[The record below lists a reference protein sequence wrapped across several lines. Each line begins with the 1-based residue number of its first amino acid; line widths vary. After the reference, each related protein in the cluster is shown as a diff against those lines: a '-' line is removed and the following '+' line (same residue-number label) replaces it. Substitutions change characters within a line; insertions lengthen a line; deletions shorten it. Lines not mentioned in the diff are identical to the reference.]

1 MNFEKIEDRLA
12 RLTAF
17 VEGWK
22 REGSVSRIERDL
34 ALEELR
40 RLYDEVYNVESAAT
54 APDVA
59 PAPVEVVPVAVVAPV
74 EVQSVEP
81 QFDDDIDI
89 DALLGLTSEDKMDVV
104 VEPTLEPEPE
114 PEPEPTPEPEPEPEP
129 EVVPEPELEII
140 PEPEPEPTP
149 EPEPEVV
156 PEPEPAKGGG
166 LFDIEDIPVRQ
177 KSGRKIIS
185 LYTSSVAAAA
195 TAATATAATTTTA
208 AAAEVA
214 EVVAKPVVEVAAP
227 AAEVAQPKC
236 LADVFAQKQTLADKM
251 SSEEPTTPF
260 NRITDLRRAIGIN
273 DKFLMVKDL
282 FNGDIERYEDTIDTL
297 NEFDD
302 LDECMIYI
310 VENFS
315 WNPDSAGAK
324 LLVSLIER
332 KLS

>member
-1 MNFEKIEDRLA
+1 TEQ
-12 RLTAF
+12 
-17 VEGWK
+17 G
-22 REGSVSRIERDL
+22 GPSRIERDL

-40 RLYDEVYNVESAAT
+40 RLYDELYDVECSAT
-54 APDVA
+54 PNVA
-59 PAPVEVVPVAVVAPV
+59 PAPAEVIPVAVAAPV

-89 DALLGLTSEDKMDVV
+89 DALLGLTSEDKVV
-104 VEPTLEPEPE
+104 VAVEPEPEPAPEPAPDPEPEPAPE
-114 PEPEPTPEPEPEPEP
+114 PEPEPTPEPEPEPA
-129 EVVPEPELEII
+129 
-140 PEPEPEPTP
+140 PEPEPEPEPEPAPEPAP
-149 EPEPEVV
+149 EPEPT
-156 PEPEPAKGGG
+156 KGGG

-177 KSGRKIIS
+177 KSCRKIIS
-185 LYTSSVAAAA
+185 LYTSPVAAAA
-195 TAATATAATTTTA
+195 TTAATAAATTTATAAATTA
-208 AAAEVA
+208 TAAAEVVAQPMA
-214 EVVAKPVVEVAAP
+214 EAAAPVVEVA
-227 AAEVAQPKC
+227 QPKR
-236 LADVFAQKQTLADKM
+236 LGDVFAQKETLADKM